1 MKRPVIGIERSSYDG
16 RGSNNSGSKRNNS
29 SGIYTQLRS
38 RLEGMSFQ
46 SFRTLV
52 FLWLSAKG
60 YRNVCVLKRSGS
72 RGRRS
77 HGGAD
82 FLAKSPHH
90 PRSRVAVQIRF
101 WKTPVQRRVVD
112 ELRGYMFREGIR
124 EGLIV
129 TNSSIFPAARRSAGD
144 LETKPVRLFSSAQ
157 LAGSMASLGL
167 GVEKV
172 GGRHDIA
179 DWFFRGLDQ
188 IQLGH
193 SLDDKNVLVNRKL
206 NRRFDQAIA
215 GPRFADQWPDGI
227 IWPVLI
233 VLMVLVLASVLGSAR

>member
-1 MKRPVIGIERSSYDG
+1 MRRRVNGIERSGDDG
-16 RGSNNSGSKRNNS
+16 RGNNRSGSKRNNS
-29 SGIYTQLRS
+29 SGIYGQLRS
-38 RLEGMSFQ
+38 RLESMSFQ

-60 YRNVCVLKRSGS
+60 YRNVFVLKRSGS

-82 FLAKSPHH
+82 FLARSPHH
-90 PRSRVAVQIRF
+90 PLSRVAVQIRY
-101 WKTPVQRRVVD
+101 WKTPLQRRVVD
-112 ELRGYMFREGIR
+112 ELRGYMLRNGIQ

-129 TNSSIFPAARRSAGD
+129 TNSSIYSAARRSARD

-167 GVEKV
+167 GFEKT
-172 GGRHDIA
+172 GGRHEVA

-188 IQLGH
+188 IQLGY
-193 SLDDKNVLVNRKL
+193 SLDDKNVLVNRKRKRL
-206 NRRFDQAIA
+206 GESLV
-215 GPRFADQWPDGI
+215 GPRCGDHWPDGI
-227 IWPVLI
+227 IWLVLI
-233 VLMVLVLASVLGSAR
+233 GLTILVLASVLGVAR

>member
-1 MKRPVIGIERSSYDG
+1 MRRPVNGIERSW
-16 RGSNNSGSKRNNS
+16 RGSNSGGSKRNSS
-29 SGIYTQLRS
+29 SGIYTQLQS
-38 RLEGMSFQ
+38 RLESMSFQ
-46 SFRTLV
+46 SVRTLV

-60 YRNVCVLKRSGS
+60 YRNVLVLKRSGS

-77 HGGAD
+77 HGGPD
-82 FLAKSPHH
+82 FLARSPHH
-90 PRSRVAVQIRF
+90 PRSRVAVQIRY

-112 ELRGYMFREGIR
+112 ELRGYMLREGIR

-129 TNSSIFPAARRSAGD
+129 TNSSILPAARRSARD

-172 GGRHDIA
+172 EGSYVVA

-193 SLDDKNVLVNRKL
+193 SLIGPKTLANCVRGRVEESV
-206 NRRFDQAIA
+206 A
-215 GPRFADQWPDGI
+215 GPRFGDQWPEGI
-227 IWPVLI
+227 VW
-233 VLMVLVLASVLGSAR
+233 LVLTVLLVLLFTLVFGASR